1 MKRRTW
7 RLRSAGMALLLLM
20 APVAAQESLGASS
33 EARSEVRTE
42 TTEERLQRAGGAL
55 LNLALDQ
62 LSERRNEKAGA
73 RSAQESGV
81 DAGGEPSVENAPV
94 RDSGRPPKW
103 SRMRDR
109 MIDSLISESLDVQPG
124 ETPSDWLARVLRE
137 TLDIVVHDYNEYFK
151 NEGRAFARELSENF
165 VNRVR
170 EDEKISAALFS
181 VQLLCWGVIIYLT
194 LVTLAMLVYVRLIT
208 SRQKQL
214 MQAFTAMRKRS
225 DQPAPYAEA
234 RSDSSDASESPRRA

>member
-1 MKRRTW
+1 
-7 RLRSAGMALLLLM
+7 MA
-20 APVAAQESLGASS
+20 AHESFGAS
-33 EARSEVRTE
+33 ADPRPADRAE

-62 LSERRNEKAGA
+62 LSERQEKKVKARAAQEGGAAAGA
-73 RSAQESGV
+73 
-81 DAGGEPSVENAPV
+81 EPSTEGSQVQ
-94 RDSGRPPKW
+94 DLGRPPKW

-109 MIDSLISESLDVQPG
+109 MIDSLVSETLDVQPG

-151 NEGRAFARELSENF
+151 NEGRAYARELSESF

-170 EDEKISAALFS
+170 EDEKISSALFS
-181 VQLLCWGVIIYLT
+181 VQLLCWSVIIYLT
-194 LVTLAMLVYVRLIT
+194 IVTLLMLVYVRLIN

-214 MQAFTAMRKRS
+214 LQAFTAAQKRS
-225 DQPAPYAEA
+225 GQPE
-234 RSDSSDASESPRRA
+234 